1 VDNASCAG
9 AFPPHN
15 SNRCARQ
22 SSCYIPA
29 SFEAE
34 NNTMQ
39 ILKFIFIMLEVLVLF
54 NIIIFVHELGHFL
67 AARWRGLKVQRF
79 AIWFGKPLWKKKI
92 GDVEYAL
99 GCIPAG
105 GYVMLPQMAPMEAL
119 EGKIEIKEPLPPIS
133 ALDKII
139 VAFAGPLFSFLLALL
154 FAVIV
159 WWAGKPVSE
168 AEATTVIGYVEKGGP
183 ADVAGL
189 RPGDKVLEVDGKPV
203 SRFLGIGDTIMWQV
217 VRSEGE
223 TIPFKVE
230 RNGEILTFHPK
241 PVRDRTGLF
250 ERKSLRQVK
259 IAPAQPAVVDEVI
272 EHSPAAVA
280 GIKKGD
286 VLLEVDGETIFSPG
300 ALTQHIKEKGGQPIR
315 LMVRR
320 GDEVLT
326 IPVTPRSPD
335 PPPDGKPLPPMVGIS
350 YAAGKVEIIHPTPLS
365 QIVASIDAMVS
376 TIGALFSPKSDIS
389 PQHLSGPVKILNIYY
404 LLFNSDEGWRLV
416 FWFTVLLNVNLALL
430 NLLPLPVLDGG
441 HITLAIMEAIRR
453 RPVSAR
459 VLNVVQ
465 TACAVLVIGF
475 MLYIAFFDVQELPW
489 RREKQQDIRFSPPP
503 QNQ

>member
-1 VDNASCAG
+1 
-9 AFPPHN
+9 
-15 SNRCARQ
+15 
-22 SSCYIPA
+22 
-29 SFEAE
+29 
-34 NNTMQ
+34 MQ

-67 AARWRGLKVQRF
+67 AARWRGLKIQRF
-79 AIWFGKPLWKKKI
+79 AIWFGKPIWKKKI

-99 GCIPAG
+99 GSIPAG

-119 EGKIEIKEPLPPIS
+119 EGKVENKETLPPVS

-139 VAFAGPLFSFLLALL
+139 VAFAGPLFSFMLALL
-154 FAVIV
+154 FAVVV
-159 WWAGKPVSE
+159 WIAGKPVSE

-189 RPGDKVLEVDGKPV
+189 RPGDHVLEVDGNPV
-203 SRFLGIGDTIMWQV
+203 TRFLGIGNTIMWHT

-223 TIPFKVE
+223 TIPIKVD

-241 PVRDRTGLF
+241 AQRDKTGTF

-259 IAPAQPAVVDEVI
+259 IGPAQSAVVDEVM
-272 EHSPAAVA
+272 ENSPAAIA
-280 GIKKGD
+280 GIKTGD
-286 VLLEVDGETIFSPG
+286 VLLEVDGSKILSPG
-300 ALTQHIKEKGGQPIR
+300 ALTQHIKENGDKTLM

-320 GDEVLT
+320 GNEVLT
-326 IPVTPRSPD
+326 FPVKPRSPD
-335 PPPDGKPLPPMVGIS
+335 TQVDGKPLPPMVGIS
-350 YAAGKVEIIHPTPLS
+350 YDRAKIEIIHPSPMT
-365 QIVASIDAMVS
+365 QVMESIDAMVS

-404 LLFNSDEGWRLV
+404 LLFNSDDGWRLV

-453 RPVSAR
+453 RPVSIR

-465 TACAVLVIGF
+465 TACAILVIGF
-475 MLYIAFFDVQELPW
+475 MVYIAFFDVQELPW
-489 RREKQQDIRFSPPP
+489 KREKQTEIKFSPPP
-503 QNQ
+503 QEP